1 MDGDLADFKYYPTL
15 AVVRLTK
22 WAGGERKQ
30 VMRFKQLA
38 SGCMSAALVLT
49 TVPLGAMTVQE
60 CTAGAPTAESYTWN
74 FQKEADN
81 LFQELQANAQQ
92 AMDTADTL
100 QSFSR
105 NAEVSWTTHADYLRK
120 LKTEVNDASQKL
132 CGLETIQRVLP
143 AWQQKAI
150 NRIRTQV
157 QLMADKT
164 EDAIAFL
171 DSNRGQLWTPTY
183 DNYLNNSY
191 NEAKQM
197 NQSTENVVEY
207 ANVLHQYKDLRNDLG
222 IAKS

>member
-1 MDGDLADFKYYPTL
+1 
-15 AVVRLTK
+15 
-22 WAGGERKQ
+22 
-30 VMRFKQLA
+30 
-38 SGCMSAALVLT
+38 MSAALVLT

-132 CGLETIQRVLP
+132 CRLETIQRVLP

-150 NRIRTQV
+150 KRIRTQV
-157 QLMADKT
+157 QLMADNT
-164 EDAIAFL
+164 EGAIAFL
-171 DSNRGQLWTPTY
+171 DSNRGQLWSPTY

-191 NEAKQM
+191 SEAKQM